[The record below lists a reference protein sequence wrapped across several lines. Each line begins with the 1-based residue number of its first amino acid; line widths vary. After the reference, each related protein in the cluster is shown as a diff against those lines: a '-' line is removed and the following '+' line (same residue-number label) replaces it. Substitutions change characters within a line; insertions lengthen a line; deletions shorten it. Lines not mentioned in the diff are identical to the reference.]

1 MDEINL
7 YSLAREYYWVPL
19 VLLALAVIYHVRLF
33 QDIQFARA
41 QPRQW
46 LYDKWKNWGEP
57 LLIAAVLAIFIRT
70 FIFGPYKI
78 PTGSMK
84 PTFMENDK
92 IFVDKLSYRF
102 HEPKRGDII
111 VFKYPLDRK
120 KDYVKRLVGLPGE
133 TLEIRDGIL
142 LIDGKPLTDTPFNRI
157 RYYNTDQWKFGKTG
171 QVVLIPLNRY
181 FALGDN
187 SSQSADSRQ
196 WGFVPRKDLIGK
208 AFMIWWPP
216 KRIRLSH

>member
-1 MDEINL
+1 MEMNL
-7 YSLAREYYWVPL
+7 IPVIQRYFWILPVFLVLAYMHRSKLAHEWQLARKEPRRW
-19 VLLALAVIYHVRLF
+19 LF
-33 QDIQFARA
+33 E
-41 QPRQW
+41 
-46 LYDKWKNWGEP
+46 KWKNWGEP

-84 PTFMENDK
+84 PTFMEEDK

-102 HEPKRGDII
+102 HAPERGDII

-120 KDYVKRLVGLPGE
+120 KDFVKRLAGLPGE
-133 TLEIRDGIL
+133 SLEIRKGV
-142 LIDGKPLTDTPFNRI
+142 LIVNGKPMTDPPFSKNT
-157 RYYNTDQWKFGKTG
+157 YYNVEDWKFGKSG
-171 QVVLIPLNRY
+171 QIIRVPDGEY

-187 SSQSADSRQ
+187 SAHSADSRQ
-196 WGFVPRKDLIGK
+196 WGFVPKKDLVGK

-216 KRIRLSH
+216 KRIKFSK

>member
-1 MDEINL
+1 MEQNL
-7 YSLAREYYWVPL
+7 ILVIRKYFWILPVVLMLVYMYRAKLAHEWR
-19 VLLALAVIYHVRLF
+19 
-33 QDIQFARA
+33 FARA
-41 QPRQW
+41 EPRRW
-46 LYDKWKNWGEP
+46 LFEKWKNWGEP

-84 PTFMENDK
+84 PTFMEEDK

-102 HEPKRGDII
+102 HSPERGDII

-120 KDYVKRLVGLPGE
+120 KDFVKRLAGLPGE
-133 TLEIRDGIL
+133 ALEIRKGV
-142 LIDGKPLTDTPFNRI
+142 LIVNGKPMTDPPFSKNT
-157 RYYNTDQWKFGKTG
+157 YYNVEDWKFGKSG
-171 QVVLIPLNRY
+171 QVIRVPDGQY

-187 SSQSADSRQ
+187 SAHSADSRQ
-196 WGFVPRKDLIGK
+196 WGFVPKNDLVGK

-216 KRIRLSH
+216 KRIRLAK

>member
-1 MDEINL
+1 METQLVSTI
-7 YSLAREYYWVPL
+7 REYLWVPL
-19 VLLALAVIYHVRLF
+19 VLLVLSLVYRDKLAQEWRDA
-33 QDIQFARA
+33 QT

-46 LYDKWKNWGEP
+46 LIEKWKDWGEP

-102 HEPKRGDII
+102 HEPQRGDII
-111 VFKYPLDRK
+111 VFKYPKDRK
-120 KDYVKRLVGLPGE
+120 KDFVKRLVGLPGDKI
-133 TLEIRDGIL
+133 EIRNPSVL
-142 LIDGKPLTDTPFNRI
+142 VNGKPMTDPPFSKNI
-157 RYYNTDQWKFGKTG
+157 YYNVETWDFGKSG
-171 QVVLIPLNRY
+171 QVISVPKGYL

-187 SSQSADSRQ
+187 SAHSADSRQ
-196 WGFVPRKDLIGK
+196 WGFIPRKDIVGK

-216 KRIRLSH
+216 KRIKLAH

>member
-1 MDEINL
+1 MEFNL
-7 YSLAREYYWVPL
+7 IQLIRKYLWLLPVVL
-19 VLLALAVIYHVRLF
+19 VLAYIYRAKLACEWR
-33 QDIQFARA
+33 FARA
-41 QPRQW
+41 EPRRW
-46 LYDKWKNWGEP
+46 IFEKWKNWGEP

-84 PTFMENDK
+84 PTFMEEDK

-102 HEPKRGDII
+102 HSPERGDII

-120 KDYVKRLVGLPGE
+120 KDFVKRLAGLPGE
-133 TLEIRDGIL
+133 SLEIRKGVL
-142 LIDGKPLTDTPFNRI
+142 LVNGKSMTEPPFSKNT
-157 RYYNTDQWKFGKTG
+157 YYNVEDWKFGKSG
-171 QVVLIPLNRY
+171 QVIRVPEGHY

-187 SSQSADSRQ
+187 SAHSADSRQ
-196 WGFVPRKDLIGK
+196 WGFVPKKDLVGK

-216 KRIRLSH
+216 KRIRIAK

>member
-1 MDEINL
+1 MESNPIQAIQKYFWL
-7 YSLAREYYWVPL
+7 LPVVL
-19 VLLALAVIYHVRLF
+19 VLAYMYRGKLVREW
-33 QDIQFARA
+33 QFARTE
-41 QPRQW
+41 PRRW
-46 LYDKWKNWGEP
+46 LFEKWKNWGEP

-84 PTFMENDK
+84 PTFMEEDK

-102 HEPKRGDII
+102 HSPERGDII

-120 KDYVKRLVGLPGE
+120 KDFVKRLAGLPGE
-133 TLEIRDGIL
+133 ALEIRKGVL
-142 LIDGKPLTDTPFNRI
+142 LVNGKPMTDPPFSGNA
-157 RYYNTDQWKFGKTG
+157 YYNVEDWEFGKSG
-171 QVVLIPLNRY
+171 QVIRVPDGHY

-187 SSQSADSRQ
+187 SAHSADSRQ
-196 WGFVPRKDLIGK
+196 WGFVPKKDLVGK

-216 KRIRLSH
+216 KRIKLAK